1 MAFVKVPNLC
11 GASALQDE
19 LLNKFDTLQTDSL
32 NKIENALDEE
42 ASDIL
47 DNIET
52 ALTPLG
58 KSITDMIPSLPD
70 TPNIN
75 FQAELKALQDF
86 TVGSAQY
93 IEKLAT
99 LKSQFGSVIDLDS
112 LDLTTVEACSL
123 DNLTLQGTKI
133 VTQAKDIA
141 MSTVPGSTES

>member
-58 KSITDMIPSLPD
+58 KSITDMIPPLPD
-70 TPNIN
+70 IPNIN
-75 FQAELKALQDF
+75 LQ
-86 TVGSAQY
+86 
-93 IEKLAT
+93 ET
-99 LKSQFGSVIDLDS
+99 LERVMVL
-112 LDLTTVEACSL
+112 L
-123 DNLTLQGTKI
+123 
-133 VTQAKDIA
+133 
-141 MSTVPGSTES
+141 

>member
-1 MAFVKVPNLC
+1 MAIVKVPNLC
-11 GASALQDE
+11 GANTLQDE
-19 LLNKFDTLQTDSL
+19 LLSKVEDTSVEALNQIDSA
-32 NKIENALDEE
+32 IDAE
-42 ASDIL
+42 ASDII
-47 DNIET
+47 NSISES
-52 ALTPLG
+52 LTPLT
-58 KSITDMIPSLPD
+58 KSLTDMIPALPD

-133 VTQAKDIA
+133 ITQAKDIA

>member
-1 MAFVKVPNLC
+1 MTSLVGNQIEAA
-11 GASALQDE
+11 G
-19 LLNKFDTLQTDSL
+19 LN
-32 NKIENALDEE
+32 LDEGKDQLDAGE
-42 ASDIL
+42 LRVLAVMSD
-47 DNIET
+47 ERMS
-52 ALTPLG
+52 A
-58 KSITDMIPSLPD
+58 LPD

-133 VTQAKDIA
+133 ITQAKDIA

>member
-58 KSITDMIPSLPD
+58 KSITDMIPPLPD
-70 TPNIN
+70 IPNIN

-86 TVGSAQY
+86 SVGSIQY
-93 IEKLAT
+93 VEKLAT
-99 LKSQFGSVIDLDS
+99 LKGQFGSVIDLDS
-112 LDLTTVEACSL
+112 LDLTTIDACSL
-123 DNLTLQGTKI
+123 DNLTLQGEKVI
-133 VTQAKDIA
+133 SQSKDII
-141 MSTVPGSTES
+141 MSLEPGSTE